1 MGIQVRNYSQFK
13 FSIKTKIILVYFF
26 SKQSSVNI
34 YDIEERTLATSNKL
48 QLTSFRIILSN
59 NGSKSDFKLVTIASC
74 EIKKLERQLTMPG
87 SSRINRQMY
96 SRVLIYFAD
105 KPLIQFEFELGGHN
119 EFLEQLN
126 QQLIRKHWL
135 YSGTS
140 TDKTM
145 SLGIAGIQKKIQDR
159 LDFQD
164 QKINDSFKVS
174 CLI

>member
-1 MGIQVRNYSQFK
+1 M
-13 FSIKTKIILVYFF
+13 
-26 SKQSSVNI
+26 
-34 YDIEERTLATSNKL
+34 
-48 QLTSFRIILSN
+48 SN

>member
-1 MGIQVRNYSQFK
+1 M
-13 FSIKTKIILVYFF
+13 
-26 SKQSSVNI
+26 
-34 YDIEERTLATSNKL
+34 
-48 QLTSFRIILSN
+48 QLTSFRIILDNHS
-59 NGSKSDFKLVTIASC
+59 SKSDFKLVTIANC
-74 EIKKLERQLTMPG
+74 EIKKFERQIPVPG
-87 SSRINRQMY
+87 SSRINRQIF

-135 YSGTS
+135 YSGAS
-140 TDKTM
+140 GADKTM

-174 CLI
+174 